1 MPRYEYK
8 LQGAAED
15 WQPTAQR
22 IIHFA
27 SLRPG
32 SYRFLVRAVNS
43 AGVPSPEPA
52 RVSFTV
58 RAPMWQQGWFLSL
71 MALALGLVGY
81 SLYRYRVAHLLEL
94 ERVRTGIATD
104 LHDDIGTSLARI
116 AMLSELIQRKVAS
129 SHPDAGALGLNVAET
144 ARGLMEAMAD
154 IVWSIDPRRDD
165 LSNLILRIRHFA
177 ADTLEAQGIAWNFQG
192 PPEEESI
199 KLTPEQRRQVYLI
212 LKEAIYN
219 IARHAGASSARL
231 TLRLAHHQLVA
242 EVEDDGRGFPM
253 AKQSDASRPGYGLG
267 NMRARAAKL
276 GGSLRIES
284 QPGRG
289 ACVLL
294 NVPLA

>member
-1 MPRYEYK
+1 
-8 LQGAAED
+8 
-15 WQPTAQR
+15 
-22 IIHFA
+22 
-27 SLRPG
+27 
-32 SYRFLVRAVNS
+32 
-43 AGVPSPEPA
+43 
-52 RVSFTV
+52 
-58 RAPMWQQGWFLSL
+58 
-71 MALALGLVGY
+71 
-81 SLYRYRVAHLLEL
+81 
-94 ERVRTGIATD
+94 
-104 LHDDIGTSLARI
+104 
-116 AMLSELIQRKVAS
+116 
-129 SHPDAGALGLNVAET
+129 
-144 ARGLMEAMAD
+144 MEAMAD

-242 EVEDDGRGFPM
+242 EVEDDGCGFPM
-253 AKQSDASRPGYGLG
+253 AMESDASRPLRPGNGLG

-289 ACVLL
+289 ACVIL